1 MPFKSYSYKTALLF
15 LITEGEHAM
24 TAENF
29 NLDYKIE
36 RKNSS
41 FFLSASTSNGREVCH
56 GTVNIVTSNLND
68 AQFKSMAIGG
78 IATDPEYRRKGLAKK
93 LFMMMDDEIVKKE
106 DCPIS
111 YLHPFSF
118 SYYRMFGYERVS
130 DHKILEFPMTAL
142 DFVPRFSDLIHCSDN
157 SFTPFLN
164 EIYNKFAENRN
175 IMFKRDNNYKYPFD
189 ENRIYMSYDKE
200 NKPDG
205 YIILESELYYNIN
218 RLSGVNLH
226 IHELVF
232 TSPDSLLRLL
242 GFIRMFEGELDSVKI
257 HDAAMSPEIEMTL
270 RHYSHTKITIVPDIM
285 ARIHDVEK
293 VFKEITYPESRG
305 TFTVKIKDSP
315 KTPFSKNKTEG
326 TWTVRYENGKA
337 LDVAKI
343 NDDSD
348 YDLAIGISELTQTV
362 FGYNTYGNL
371 TAKYLQNIDIK
382 KDCAD
387 FFKAFPSRPSG
398 LFEHF

>member
-1 MPFKSYSYKTALLF
+1 
-15 LITEGEHAM
+15 
-24 TAENF
+24 
-29 NLDYKIE
+29 
-36 RKNSS
+36 
-41 FFLSASTSNGREVCH
+41 
-56 GTVNIVTSNLND
+56 
-68 AQFKSMAIGG
+68 MAIGG

-226 IHELVF
+226 IH
-232 TSPDSLLRLL
+232 
-242 GFIRMFEGELDSVKI
+242 
-257 HDAAMSPEIEMTL
+257 
-270 RHYSHTKITIVPDIM
+270 
-285 ARIHDVEK
+285 
-293 VFKEITYPESRG
+293 
-305 TFTVKIKDSP
+305 
-315 KTPFSKNKTEG
+315 
-326 TWTVRYENGKA
+326 
-337 LDVAKI
+337 
-343 NDDSD
+343 
-348 YDLAIGISELTQTV
+348 
-362 FGYNTYGNL
+362 
-371 TAKYLQNIDIK
+371 
-382 KDCAD
+382 
-387 FFKAFPSRPSG
+387 
-398 LFEHF
+398 